1 MADEIKLLGVWAS
14 PFSRRIE
21 LVLKLKGLQFE
32 YSEEDLSNKSD
43 LLLKSNPVHKKIPHS
58 NPIHKK
64 IPVLIHNGNP
74 ISESLIILEYIN
86 ETWNNNGNPLL
97 PRDPHARSAAR
108 FWMKFV
114 DETILPTSA
123 KSTKTR
129 DRGELEKIMEEVN
142 QQLKLLEKELDGKEY
157 FGGETIGMLDVVVLM
172 TVYWFELIQEC
183 MGVVEP
189 SLQLITEEKIPGLV
203 KWMRKLLTVDAVKET
218 LPPREKQIARIRA
231 LVGAENSA
239 N

>member
-43 LLLKSNPVHKKIPHS
+43 LLLKSNPVHKKIP
-58 NPIHKK
+58 
-64 IPVLIHNGNP
+64 VFFHNGKP
-74 ISESLIILEYIN
+74 ISESLLIIEYID
-86 ETWNNNGNPLL
+86 ETWGNDYSIL
-97 PRDPHARSAAR
+97 PTDPYDRAIAR
-108 FWMKFV
+108 FWAKFV
-114 DETILPTSA
+114 DDKVLPTAFKAVVGKDKEREDALEEFSQQI
-123 KSTKTR
+123 TFLE
-129 DRGELEKIMEEVN
+129 GELK
-142 QQLKLLEKELDGKEY
+142 EKELDGKEY

>member
-43 LLLKSNPVHKKIPHS
+43 LLLKSNPVHKKIP
-58 NPIHKK
+58 
-64 IPVLIHNGNP
+64 VFFHNGKP
-74 ISESLIILEYIN
+74 ISESLLIIEYID
-86 ETWNNNGNPLL
+86 ETWGNDYSIL
-97 PRDPHARSAAR
+97 PTDPYDRAIAR
-108 FWMKFV
+108 FWAKFV
-114 DETILPTSA
+114 DDKVQNILPTSA

>member
-43 LLLKSNPVHKKIPHS
+43 LLLKSNPVHKKIP
-58 NPIHKK
+58 
-64 IPVLIHNGNP
+64 VFFHNGKP
-74 ISESLIILEYIN
+74 ISESLLIIEYID
-86 ETWNNNGNPLL
+86 ETWGNDYSIL
-97 PRDPHARSAAR
+97 PTDPYDRAIAR
-108 FWMKFV
+108 FWAKFV
-114 DETILPTSA
+114 DDKVQNVLPTAFKAVVGKDKEREDALEEFSQQI
-123 KSTKTR
+123 TFLE
-129 DRGELEKIMEEVN
+129 GELK
-142 QQLKLLEKELDGKEY
+142 GKEY
-157 FGGETIGMLDVVVLM
+157 FGGERIGFVDIAAFFILHWIDVM
-172 TVYWFELIQEC
+172 QE
-183 MGVVEP
+183 VTETD
-189 SLQLITEEKIPGLV
+189 QLITEEKIPGLV

>member
-43 LLLKSNPVHKKIPHS
+43 LLLKSNPVHKKIP
-58 NPIHKK
+58 
-64 IPVLIHNGNP
+64 VFFHNGKP
-74 ISESLIILEYIN
+74 ISESLLIIEYID
-86 ETWNNNGNPLL
+86 ETWGNDYSIL
-97 PRDPHARSAAR
+97 PTDPYDRAIAR
-108 FWMKFV
+108 FWAKFV
-114 DETILPTSA
+114 DDKDKEREDALEEFSQQITFLE
-123 KSTKTR
+123 
-129 DRGELEKIMEEVN
+129 GELK
-142 QQLKLLEKELDGKEY
+142 GKEY
-157 FGGETIGMLDVVVLM
+157 FGGERIGFVDIAAFFILHWIDVM
-172 TVYWFELIQEC
+172 QE
-183 MGVVEP
+183 VTETD
-189 SLQLITEEKIPGLV
+189 QLITEEKIPGLV

>member
-43 LLLKSNPVHKKIPHS
+43 LLLKSNPVHKKIP
-58 NPIHKK
+58 
-64 IPVLIHNGNP
+64 VFFHNGKP
-74 ISESLIILEYIN
+74 ISESLLIIEYID
-86 ETWNNNGNPLL
+86 ETWGNDYSIL
-97 PRDPHARSAAR
+97 PTDPYDRAIAR
-108 FWMKFV
+108 FWAKFV
-114 DETILPTSA
+114 DDKVQNFRSCYLRKDKEREDALEEFSQQITFLE
-123 KSTKTR
+123 
-129 DRGELEKIMEEVN
+129 GELK
-142 QQLKLLEKELDGKEY
+142 GKEY
-157 FGGETIGMLDVVVLM
+157 FGGERIGFVDIAAFFILHWIDVM
-172 TVYWFELIQEC
+172 QE
-183 MGVVEP
+183 VTETD
-189 SLQLITEEKIPGLV
+189 LITEEKIPGLV